1 MTGVESSTTSSRVN
15 VVKELLAL
23 TESDPRASRV
33 LKAINTEGDPMT
45 TPIPEAAVE
54 AAREALSEHLTSDI
68 QIDYCCADIA
78 LTAAR
83 PHMEADEAERIAAWI
98 TAEPQN
104 DKRVNDTMILLADAL
119 RRGDYRAATIAER
132 TQR

>member
-83 PHMEADEAERIAAWI
+83 PHMEAEIRGQVAPGPHVHDATCVLDCPVKQAAR
-98 TAEPQN
+98 
-104 DKRVNDTMILLADAL
+104 D
-119 RRGDYRAATIAER
+119 GRAATITER

>member
-45 TPIPEAAVE
+45 TPIPEAG
-54 AAREALSEHLTSDI
+54 R
-68 QIDYCCADIA
+68 
-78 LTAAR
+78 
-83 PHMEADEAERIAAWI
+83 
-98 TAEPQN
+98 
-104 DKRVNDTMILLADAL
+104 
-119 RRGDYRAATIAER
+119 
-132 TQR
+132 